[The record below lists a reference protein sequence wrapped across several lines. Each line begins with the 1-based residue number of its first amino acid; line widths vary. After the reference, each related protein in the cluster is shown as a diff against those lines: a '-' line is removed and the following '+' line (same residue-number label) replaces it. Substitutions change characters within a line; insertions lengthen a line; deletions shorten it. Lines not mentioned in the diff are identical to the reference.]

1 VSRQSRLFHGS
12 SARAVRHR
20 SGRCRTGLALLSL
33 TGLLVAAGCGRK
45 ADPRPPEF
53 VIPRSPEPVVVE
65 NVPDGI
71 KLTWHRPR
79 TYVDGTRLDDLGSFR
94 VLRAC
99 DAETEFRLI
108 AQIPITD
115 RDRFR
120 KIPSF
125 LLVDH
130 DVSLGSTCR
139 YRVVAATLDDYTSA
153 PAESWYL
160 TRVFVAPTP
169 SPTAG
174 RRSARPTPDRS
185 PAPTP

>member
-1 VSRQSRLFHGS
+1 
-12 SARAVRHR
+12 
-20 SGRCRTGLALLSL
+20 
-33 TGLLVAAGCGRK
+33 LLVAAGCGRK

-108 AQIPITD
+108 AQIPVTD

>member
-1 VSRQSRLFHGS
+1 M
-12 SARAVRHR
+12 
-20 SGRCRTGLALLSL
+20 SGRRRRLRSTAARVAGWRPERCRKVHVLLALA
-33 TGLLVAAGCGRK
+33 GLLAAAGCGRK

-99 DAETEFRLI
+99 DAEADFKLI
-108 AQIPITD
+108 AQIAVTD

-120 KIPSF
+120 KIPIF
-125 LLVDH
+125 L
-130 DVSLGSTCR
+130 
-139 YRVVAATLDDYTSA
+139 VVEQS
-153 PAESWYL
+153 S
-160 TRVFVAPTP
+160 RIV
-169 SPTAG
+169 
-174 RRSARPTPDRS
+174 
-185 PAPTP
+185 